1 MGWSVSQIQ
10 PFVGAACSRFD
21 AMVWSWACGCALALG
36 ALACQSSE
44 SASVHQKLAG
54 YEYERARMVRE
65 QLRGRDLTDPRV
77 LDAMGRIPRHLFIP
91 EASRNA
97 AYADRPLSIGHG
109 QTISQPYIV
118 AFMTQALKLQPEH
131 KVLEIGTGSGYQA
144 AVLAELVR
152 DVYTIEII
160 QPLGERAR
168 TTLESVGYRNVRV
181 RIGDGYLGWPEQAPF
196 DRIMVTAAPEAVP
209 QALVDQLAVGG
220 LMAVP
225 VGSLIQELRILRKTE
240 KRLETL
246 DTLPVR
252 FVPMVK
258 GGTQR

>member
-1 MGWSVSQIQ
+1 
-10 PFVGAACSRFD
+10 
-21 AMVWSWACGCALALG
+21 LG

-54 YEYERARMVRE
+54 YDDERARMVRE
-65 QLRGRDLTDPRV
+65 QLRGRDITDPRV
-77 LDAMGRIPRHLFIP
+77 LDAMGRIARHLFIP
-91 EASRNA
+91 EGSRHA
-97 AYADRPLSIGHG
+97 AYADGPLPIGHG

-118 AFMTQALKLQPEH
+118 AFMTQALKLQPQH

-144 AVLAELVR
+144 AVLAELAR

-168 TTLESVGYRNVRV
+168 TTLASVGYRNVHV

-225 VGSLIQELRILRKTE
+225 VGSRIQELRILRKTE

-258 GGTQR
+258 GRH

>member
-1 MGWSVSQIQ
+1 
-10 PFVGAACSRFD
+10 
-21 AMVWSWACGCALALG
+21 MVWSWACRCALALG
-36 ALACQSSE
+36 ALACQSTE
-44 SASVHQKLAG
+44 STSVHQKLAD
-54 YEYERARMVRE
+54 YDDERARMVRE
-65 QLRGRDLTDPRV
+65 QLRGRDITDPRV
-77 LDAMGRIPRHLFIP
+77 LDAMGRIPRHLFVP
-91 EASRNA
+91 EGSRHA
-97 AYADRPLSIGHG
+97 AYADGPLSIGHG

-118 AFMTQALKLQPEH
+118 AFMTQALKLQPQH

-144 AVLAELVR
+144 AVLAELAR

-168 TTLESVGYRNVRV
+168 TTLESVGYRNVHV

-196 DRIMVTAAPEAVP
+196 DRMMVTAAPEAVP

-220 LMAVP
+220 LMAIP

-258 GGTQR
+258 GRR